1 MKSNSRF
8 VVPNCPKCQSQDTT
22 KNGTAPSKEG
32 RVQRLRCNACK
43 HIWNDSTFAI
53 KSQKTSRAVSEQAPP
68 RSTGSR
74 KQRTSIP
81 PKAASE
87 LEFHSTSSTIAHHR
101 KIELEIPLDWSQ
113 AGLLKFAQAA
123 QQELL
128 QASLSFGHSA
138 QAELEWNALN
148 PALKT
153 YIKAKHHLDF
163 ALLLHLQAVFTALE
177 APNLFQPLEQVH
189 FLREQPQF
197 PSLQREPNAL
207 NQDQPDFARSRTS
220 KQKTGKLKKQ
230 SPTKLEIP
238 RKSSHRK
245 NSKPL
250 VKPQVET
257 NLETESSSTSENVSS
272 RAHTTDDPDRH
283 QFLELFDVFQE
294 ERQQWT
300 HEQTLLQK
308 SVRELEQT
316 QSQNALRLISVTHEF
331 ERLKKQ
337 VLEPKLSPKIE
348 APFKPTRESQLPTPT
363 VTPTSSSNGRTMP
376 PKYSTRETANLERLA
391 SSLMANLVRLDGYR
405 IPTRDLVHV
414 TGEKGAWKT
423 VIEHLLTL
431 GKIEHQGEF
440 IAISLVE
447 RLRRGLQPSG
457 MKPSAN

>member
-8 VVPNCPKCQSQDTT
+8 VVSNCPKCESQDTT

-101 KIELEIPLDWSQ
+101 KIELKIPLDWSQ
-113 AGLLKFAQAA
+113 AGLLKFARAA

-177 APNLFQPLEQVH
+177 APNLFQPLEQSH

-207 NQDQPDFARSRTS
+207 NQDQPDFVRSRTS
-220 KQKTGKLKKQ
+220 KQKAGKLKKQ
-230 SPTKLEIP
+230 SSAKLEIP
-238 RKSSHRK
+238 RKSSQRK
-245 NSKPL
+245 NRKSLLKTRA
-250 VKPQVET
+250 EN
-257 NLETESSSTSENVSS
+257 NLETESGSTSEKASAHSS
-272 RAHTTDDPDRH
+272 ATEDPDRH
-283 QFLELFDVFQE
+283 RLLELFDVFQE

-308 SVRELEQT
+308 
-316 QSQNALRLISVTHEF
+316 
-331 ERLKKQ
+331 
-337 VLEPKLSPKIE
+337 KI
-348 APFKPTRESQLPTPT
+348 
-363 VTPTSSSNGRTMP
+363 GR
-376 PKYSTRETANLERLA
+376 A
-391 SSLMANLVRLDGYR
+391 
-405 IPTRDLVHV
+405 HV
-414 TGEKGAWKT
+414 
-423 VIEHLLTL
+423 
-431 GKIEHQGEF
+431 
-440 IAISLVE
+440 
-447 RLRRGLQPSG
+447 
-457 MKPSAN
+457 